1 MTKATATAIKLP
13 SMTSAT
19 LWTLTSNPIF
29 LDSRSK
35 LEATTRA
42 AVVGAIRQ
50 YLGTVNTYD
59 ETRTVAP
66 KASGSAT
73 YLGPA
78 TSTKTS
84 PMTPPMQVFAMR
96 AWKLTRAACSCGSV
110 HAIIELMAQT
120 GLVSA
125 R

>member
-1 MTKATATAIKLP
+1 
-13 SMTSAT
+13 MTSAT

-50 YLGTVNTYD
+50 YRGTLNTYE

-66 KASGSAT
+66 RASGST
-73 YLGPA
+73 TCLGPA
-78 TSTKTS
+78 TRTKTR
-84 PMTPPMQVFAMR
+84 PMAPPMQVLARR
-96 AWKLTRAACSCGSV
+96 AWKLIRVDCKCGSV
-110 HAIIELMAQT
+110 HAIIELIAQT

-125 R
+125 K

>member
-1 MTKATATAIKLP
+1 
-13 SMTSAT
+13 MTSAT
-19 LWTLTSNPIF
+19 LRALISKPIF

-50 YLGTVNTYD
+50 YLGTSNTYE

-66 KASGSAT
+66 RASGST
-73 YLGPA
+73 TCLGPA
-78 TSTKTS
+78 TSTKTR
-84 PMTPPMQVFAMR
+84 PLAPPMHVLARR
-96 AWKLTRAACSCGSV
+96 AWKLIRVDCKWGSV

-120 GLVSA
+120 AFVSA